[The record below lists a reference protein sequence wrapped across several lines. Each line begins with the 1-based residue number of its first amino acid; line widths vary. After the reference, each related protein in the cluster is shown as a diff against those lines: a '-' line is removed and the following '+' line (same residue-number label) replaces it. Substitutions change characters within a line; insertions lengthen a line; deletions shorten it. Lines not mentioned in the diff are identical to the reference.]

1 MRYSRIR
8 RARNQK
14 RYAIV
19 LLIVFLILG
28 GIYFLMAG
36 TIGKAIS
43 NIITPILKT
52 KVGTEQD
59 GQDEHITDEIGS
71 EGEDTELTLPKEE
84 NEDNQGPRITE
95 LIKIEAK
102 SFFGIQLGAFNN
114 KENALFI
121 ANELKKKG
129 AAGYVLEDQFS
140 RVLAIIF
147 QSQDD
152 TRAVIEQLKAQ
163 SVDSQIY
170 ELKCPGVDM
179 EITAS
184 SEKVEGI
191 KSSYA
196 MVMDNFGL
204 MESIIKDL
212 DKDKITKEIALEK
225 IRNIID
231 NIKEKTDQLQAYSTD
246 EEGRLVLSG
255 LKDFLSAQ
263 IGNLEDI
270 LLGNT
275 SDRVEISSKIKYTYI
290 DMAVKYKNI
299 WNKLLTDRER

>member
-1 MRYSRIR
+1 M
-8 RARNQK
+8 
-14 RYAIV
+14 
-19 LLIVFLILG
+19 
-28 GIYFLMAG
+28 
-36 TIGKAIS
+36 
-43 NIITPILKT
+43 
-52 KVGTEQD
+52 GTEQD

-263 IGNLEDI
+263 IDNLEDI

-290 DMAVKYKNI
+290 DMAVKYKIYGTNC
-299 WNKLLTDRER
+299 

>member
-19 LLIVFLILG
+19 LLIAFLLLG

-43 NIITPILKT
+43 NIITPILKP
-52 KVGTEQD
+52 KVGSQ
-59 GQDEHITDEIGS
+59 QDEQGGDTANEIGL
-71 EGEDTELTLPKEE
+71 EGEGTELSLPQEE
-84 NEDNQGPRITE
+84 KQGSQGPRITE
-95 LIKIEAK
+95 TIKIEAK

-114 KENALFI
+114 RENALSI

-147 QSQDD
+147 QSQED
-152 TRAVIEQLKAQ
+152 TRAVMEQLKAQ
-163 SVDSQIY
+163 AVESQVY

-184 SEKVEGI
+184 SEKVKGI
-191 KSSYA
+191 ESSYQ
-196 MVMDNFGL
+196 MVMENFGL
-204 MESIIKDL
+204 IESIIKDL
-212 DKDKITKEIALEK
+212 DRDKITLEIAIENLKDMRDE
-225 IRNIID
+225 IRT
-231 NIKEKTDQLQAYSTD
+231 KTDQLQAYSTD
-246 EEGRLVLSG
+246 EEGSPVLSG
-255 LKDFLSAQ
+255 LRNFLSTQ
-263 IGNLEDI
+263 VENLDDI
-270 LLGNT
+270 LLGNI

-290 DMAVKYKNI
+290 DMAVKYKKYMEQIANG
-299 WNKLLTDRER
+299 

>member
-1 MRYSRIR
+1 M
-8 RARNQK
+8 
-14 RYAIV
+14 
-19 LLIVFLILG
+19 
-28 GIYFLMAG
+28 
-36 TIGKAIS
+36 
-43 NIITPILKT
+43 
-52 KVGTEQD
+52 
-59 GQDEHITDEIGS
+59 
-71 EGEDTELTLPKEE
+71 TLPKEE

-147 QSQDD
+147 QSQDDTRAVSQDD

-263 IGNLEDI
+263 IDNLEDI

-290 DMAVKYKNI
+290 DMAVKYKKYMEQIANG
-299 WNKLLTDRER
+299 

>member
-1 MRYSRIR
+1 M
-8 RARNQK
+8 
-14 RYAIV
+14 
-19 LLIVFLILG
+19 
-28 GIYFLMAG
+28 
-36 TIGKAIS
+36 
-43 NIITPILKT
+43 
-52 KVGTEQD
+52 
-59 GQDEHITDEIGS
+59 
-71 EGEDTELTLPKEE
+71 
-84 NEDNQGPRITE
+84 
-95 LIKIEAK
+95 
-102 SFFGIQLGAFNN
+102 GAFNN

-263 IGNLEDI
+263 IDNLEDI

-290 DMAVKYKNI
+290 DMAVKYKKYMEQIANG
-299 WNKLLTDRER
+299 

>member
-290 DMAVKYKNI
+290 DMAVKYKKYMEQIANG
-299 WNKLLTDRER
+299 

>member
-28 GIYFLMAG
+28 GVYFLMAG

-263 IGNLEDI
+263 IDNLEDI

-290 DMAVKYKNI
+290 DMAVKYKKYMEQIANG
-299 WNKLLTDRER
+299 

>member
-121 ANELKKKG
+121 ANELKKEG

-263 IGNLEDI
+263 IDNLEDI

-290 DMAVKYKNI
+290 DMAVKYKKYMEQIANG
-299 WNKLLTDRER
+299 

>member
-263 IGNLEDI
+263 IDNLEDI

-290 DMAVKYKNI
+290 DMAVKYKKYMEEIANG
-299 WNKLLTDRER
+299 

>member
-263 IGNLEDI
+263 IDNLEDI

-290 DMAVKYKNI
+290 DMAVKYKKYMEQIANG
-299 WNKLLTDRER
+299 

>member
-28 GIYFLMAG
+28 GVYFLMAG

-290 DMAVKYKNI
+290 DMAVKYKKYMEQIANG
-299 WNKLLTDRER
+299 